1 MDRRAFIASA
11 GAAAAL
17 ASPLVAT
24 AQTTGPG
31 RGELVTVKGYLK
43 RITTHIYAI
52 SPTAQKTD
60 PNTTVYTAWPTDVIR
75 VYPKDAGKMTLG
87 LVTVKGKFYKG
98 HQKDASNGTVAT
110 VVMTDAVMA

>member
-1 MDRRAFIASA
+1 MDRRAFIAGA
-11 GAAAAL
+11 GAAAAI
-17 ASPLVAT
+17 AAPLVAQ

-31 RGELVTVKGYLK
+31 RGEVVTIKGYLK

-52 SPTAQKTD
+52 APTAQKTD
-60 PNTTVYTAWPTDVIR
+60 PKTTNYAAWPTDVIR

-87 LVTVKGKFYKG
+87 LVTVTGKLYKG
-98 HQKDASNGTVAT
+98 HQMDASSRTVAT